1 MRSVTGP
8 IGAPPRGILRWGP
21 LPRREVSPESGLC
34 FGLLSV
40 VAILGLGTGGW
51 AQEARRATVTSVV
64 INEIMASNNKTL
76 ADPQG
81 EYDDW
86 IELYNR
92 AGEDLDLGGCS
103 LTDSLDDPQ
112 KWQIPPGTV
121 IAAYGYLLIWADGQ
135 VGNAGLHAN
144 FRLDAEGEEVGF
156 FAPGR
161 AAPIDSVSFGP
172 QYADVSYGRVPDGG
186 TEWQAIPSPTPGAA
200 NVVLYEGIVEA
211 PRASAPTGFLSEP
224 ITLTLTTSTPDAT
237 IYFSLDGSD
246 PLNLGPQRMRVTGS
260 GGAVYTGPV
269 RISRSATLKAVAT
282 KAGWRQSDVTTAR
295 YIFLGSEVQDF
306 NSPLPLAVIDTM
318 GQNVTAVRTP
328 AFACFVNTDA
338 GGRAALTGPT
348 DFVGPTVIEI
358 RGQSSGG
365 FPKKQYHFETLD
377 EQGNEKDV
385 SILGFAPE
393 SDWILQGMY
402 ADKSLMRNVLAYQWS
417 NEMGQW
423 AAHTRFIELFLNTDG
438 SDVTMADYIGVY
450 VFMEKIKIGPS
461 RVDITPLQPS
471 DYAEPEVS
479 GGYIIAKDK
488 TDGPD
493 QVFYTSRGLQ
503 LVYKDPKGPDLTLAQ
518 KNWIRSYMNTFEAVL
533 YGGGFADPVDGY
545 AKYIDAASFIDNH
558 ILVELTKNIDGFRLS
573 TYYHKDRNGKLVMGP
588 VWDYDLSL
596 GNANYLDGWNATGW
610 YYPQL
615 GDGDYPY
622 WRRLFEDPVFKL
634 HYADRWFS
642 LRRDLFATSRL
653 LGIVEG
659 YATLLDEPAARNYDR
674 WRTLGIYVWPNW
686 YIAKTYREEITW
698 MKNWI
703 ATRLT
708 WMDGQIA
715 TDFAPAPPSFHP
727 QGGPVPA
734 GFELT
739 MSASG
744 PIYYTLDGTDPY
756 DLAGPLRP
764 PTSRGLVARNAAKHV
779 LVPTG
784 PVDNAWRG
792 GGAFDD
798 SDWLPVPGGSD
809 TVGFASSVRG
819 GSRLS
824 LDLKSRMY
832 GLQTSCY
839 VRVPFTFTGERQN
852 LVSLVLNVQYND
864 GFIAYLNGVEIARRN
879 FTGVP
884 AWNSAASAAVS
895 TAEGQGE
902 SIQVISFAAALR
914 SGDNVLALQA
924 LNVSLSSPDL
934 LIAAEL
940 LAEESGGQPALG
952 PLDSYSGPLRLSR
965 STQVRARALV
975 GGRWS
980 AMNDA
985 VFAVGPIAESL
996 RISEIMYHPPDTGN
1010 PDDPN
1015 TEYIELVNIGAEPID
1030 LNLVRFRDGIDFAF
1044 PDYWLPPSGCCLV
1057 VKDRA
1062 AFEARYG
1069 PDLPIA
1075 GQYVGSLSNSG
1086 ERLVLQDAAGRT
1098 IHDFT
1103 YRDDWCKSTDG
1114 RGFSLTVSDPFTVA
1128 PDALDEAA
1136 TWRPSTHPGG
1146 SPGQID
1152 HPHL

>member
-8 IGAPPRGILRWGP
+8 ISRCEASLWR
-21 LPRREVSPESGLC
+21 GLC
-34 FGLLSV
+34 FGLLSAV
-40 VAILGLGTGGW
+40 LVLGLGTGGW
-51 AQEARRATVTSVV
+51 AQGRRATVALVV
-64 INEIMASNNKTL
+64 INEIMASNSKTL

-92 AGEDLDLGGCS
+92 AAEDLDLGGCS
-103 LTDSLDDPQ
+103 LTDSLADPQ
-112 KWQIPPGTV
+112 KWQIPAGIIIP
-121 IAAYGYLLIWADGQ
+121 AHGYLLIWADGE
-135 VGNAGLHAN
+135 VGDAGLHAG
-144 FRLDAEGEEVGF
+144 FRLDAKGEEVGF

-161 AAPIDSVSFGP
+161 AVPIDSVSFGP
-172 QYADVSYGRVPDGG
+172 QQADVSYGRVPDGG
-186 TEWQAIPSPTPGAA
+186 GEWQAIPSPTPGAA

-211 PRASAPTGFLSEP
+211 PRASAPTVILSEP
-224 ITLTLTTSTPDAT
+224 FTLTLTASTPEAT

-246 PLNLGPQRMRVTGS
+246 PLSLGPQRARVTGS
-260 GGAVYTGPV
+260 GGGAVYTGPV

-282 KAGWRQSDVTTAR
+282 KTGWRQSDVTTAR
-295 YIFLGSEVQDF
+295 YIFLGTTVRDF
-306 NSPLPLAVIDTM
+306 SSPLPLAVIDTL

-338 GGRAALTGPT
+338 GGRATLTGPI
-348 DFVGPTVIEI
+348 DFAGPMGIEV
-358 RGQSSGG
+358 RGQSSSG
-365 FPKKQYHFETLD
+365 FPKKQYHFETRD
-377 EQGNEKDV
+377 EQGNEKQV

-438 SDVTMADYIGVY
+438 SDVTMADYVGVY
-450 VFMEKIKIGPS
+450 VFMEKIKIGSS

-471 DYAEPEVS
+471 DNAEPEIS

-493 QVFYTSRGLQ
+493 QTFATSHGLN

-518 KNWIRSYMNTFEAVL
+518 KNWIRDYMNSFEAAL
-533 YGGGFADPVDGY
+533 YGGGFADPVNGY

-615 GDGDYPY
+615 SDGDYPY
-622 WRRLFEDPVFKL
+622 WRRLFQDPVFKL

-653 LGIVEG
+653 LDIVED
-659 YATLLDEPAARNYDR
+659 YATLLDEPAARNYAR
-674 WRTLGIYVWPNW
+674 WPTLGIYVWPNW

-715 TDFAPAPPSFHP
+715 GDFAPAPPSFNQP
-727 QGGPVPA
+727 GGPVPA

-756 DLAGPLRP
+756 DVAGPLRP
-764 PTSRGLVARNAAKHV
+764 PTSKGLVARNAAKRV

-792 GGAFDD
+792 SGAFDD

-832 GLQTSCY
+832 DLQTSCY

-852 LVSLVLNVQYND
+852 LVNLVLNVQYND

-895 TAEGQGE
+895 TAEGKLE
-902 SIQVISFAAALR
+902 SIQVVSSAAALR
-914 SGDNVLALQA
+914 SGDNVLALQV
-924 LNVSLSSPDL
+924 LNISASSPDL
-934 LIAAEL
+934 LMAVEL
-940 LAEESGGQPALG
+940 LAEESDGRPAPG
-952 PLDSYSGPLRLSR
+952 PLDSYSSPLRLSR
-965 STQVRARALV
+965 STQVKARALV

-980 AMNDA
+980 AINDA
-985 VFAVGPIAESL
+985 VFAVGPVAESL

-1015 TEYIELVNIGAEPID
+1015 TEYIELVNIGPASID
-1030 LNLVRFRDGIDFAF
+1030 LSLVRFRDGIDFTF
-1044 PDYWLPPSGCCLV
+1044 PAYPLPPSGCCLI
-1057 VKDRA
+1057 VKDRV

-1069 PDLPIA
+1069 PGLPIA
-1075 GQYVGSLSNSG
+1075 GEYLGNLSNSG

-1103 YRDDWCKSTDG
+1103 YRDGWYKSTDG
-1114 RGFSLTVSDPFTVA
+1114 RGCSLTVSDPFAVA
-1128 PDALDEAA
+1128 PETLGEEAA
-1136 TWRPSTHPGG
+1136 WRPSTDPGG
-1146 SPGQID
+1146 SPGRID
-1152 HPHL
+1152 SPRF